1 MTDMKENTLEEK
13 ESDNEN
19 GRPGSEIS
27 LDSLD
32 SNRKRPSLRG
42 SAKFRRVPSAANSQ
56 GSMEDKMLAL
66 NALLSDSLL
75 ITEFP
80 GRNGEVSRNGKT
92 EDDDTLKDEF
102 GDDLSDDD
110 FEELPE
116 DGRSSRD
123 VDYDTDLDMDY
134 DEWINEA
141 KREIEN
147 DKTGEKKYL
156 HMCEETGV
164 IPASYFLNHIQEKEF
179 SMKYHGLG
187 PNGAKAIA
195 WPLKTNKKIEK
206 INLEGNWIE
215 AEGSIYLAKMLK
227 NNIYVTELHLA
238 ENRIGNEGAEAISDM
253 LQKNDMIYSLDLSG
267 NSIEDYGA
275 EKLCR
280 VLLKNSSIKHLYL
293 ANNKFE
299 ERAAGWLREVLTNNE
314 TLETVDLSWNH
325 LRTRGAIAIAEGV
338 QENYGLRILNLAMN
352 GFAQDGSEAMGKALK
367 NNRTLLELDLSHNR
381 IPEAGAT
388 AISQGLQHNDTL
400 KVLRVA
406 SNPLGGEG
414 PLELLNVIAK
424 NDMSEIRVLD
434 LTDVLVTPA
443 FKELQQSLE
452 KDRILTVYFGNV
464 VGEIFDFSSI
474 RFDPFCDFRRNPMSL
489 LIEYCKEAGY
499 RLVDLFNDFDRDGNQ
514 VISKEEFIMGIKK
527 AGVKISIR
535 QLEILIESL
544 DINKDGNI
552 DYSEL
557 KKGKENWSSE
567 RKHTHNKK

>member
-1 MTDMKENTLEEK
+1 MTDVIKNSSEKDFEDEN
-13 ESDNEN
+13 D
-19 GRPGSEIS
+19 RRGSEMS
-27 LDSLD
+27 LDS
-32 SNRKRPSLRG
+32 STSSSKKRPSLRG
-42 SAKFRRVPSAANSQ
+42 SAKFKRIPSAANSNS
-56 GSMEDKMLAL
+56 SMEDKMLAL

-80 GRNGEVSRNGKT
+80 ERNGQISTNGKT
-92 EDDDTLKDEF
+92 DTDDDDTLKDEF
-102 GDDLSDDD
+102 GEDLSDDD

-156 HMCEETGV
+156 HICEETGV
-164 IPASYFLNHIQEKEF
+164 IPASHFLNHIQEKEF

-195 WPLKTNKKIEK
+195 WPLKTNKIIEK

-238 ENRIGNEGAEAISDM
+238 ENKIGNEGAEAISDM

-267 NSIEDYGA
+267 NDIEDYGA

-280 VLLKNSSIKHLYL
+280 MLLKNSSIKHLYL

-299 ERAAGWLREVLTNNE
+299 ERAAGWLREVLITNE

-325 LRTRGAIAIAEGV
+325 LRTRGAVGIAEGV
-338 QENYGLRILNLAMN
+338 QENYGLRVLNLAMN

-381 IPEAGAT
+381 IPEAGAV

-400 KVLRVA
+400 KVLRMA
-406 SNPLGGEG
+406 SNPLGGDG
-414 PLELLNVIAK
+414 PFQLLQVISK

-434 LTDVLVTPA
+434 LSDVLVTPA
-443 FKELQQSLE
+443 FKELQESLE
-452 KDRILTVYFGNV
+452 KERILTVHFGNV
-464 VGEIFDFSSI
+464 VGEVFDFSSI
-474 RFDPFCDFRRNPMSL
+474 RYDPFRDFRRDPMSL

-514 VISKEEFIMGIKK
+514 FISKEEFIMGIKK

-535 QLEILIESL
+535 QLEILMESL
-544 DINKDGNI
+544 DKNKDGSI
-552 DYSEL
+552 DFSIILNFGE
-557 KKGKENWSSE
+557 GK
-567 RKHTHNKK
+567 